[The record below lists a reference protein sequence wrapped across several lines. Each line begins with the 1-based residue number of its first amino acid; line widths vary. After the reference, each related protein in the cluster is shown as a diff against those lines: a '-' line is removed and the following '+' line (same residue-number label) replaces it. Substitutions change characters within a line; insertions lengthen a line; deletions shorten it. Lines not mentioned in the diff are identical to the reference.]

1 MRFKSQTIKLQ
12 TINFKRRTMKAI
24 LLEVWQ
30 FRAYRRQRLPMIE
43 WRIRNFA
50 VLLAAN
56 RERWSRLFVLGAV
69 H

>member
-1 MRFKSQTIKLQ
+1 
-12 TINFKRRTMKAI
+12 MKAI

-30 FRAYRRQRLPMIE
+30 FRAYRRQRLPIIE